1 MIPSYYE
8 FHNPVK
14 ISSGNKALDNLPYE
28 LNQLGVSRPLI
39 ITDPGVVKAGL
50 MKLVK
55 RAFAS
60 TGIIIGALYD
70 KTPPDSS
77 MEVVNE
83 IADIF
88 REQKCDS
95 LIAVGGGSPIDTAK
109 GVNIVISENSNDLR
123 KFMGAE
129 LLKKPMKP
137 LIVVPTTSGTG
148 SEATYVAVIA
158 DKKRNVKMPFTS
170 YNLLPRVAILDPRMT
185 LTVPPHITAATGMDA
200 LTHAME
206 SYISLQKNPLSDA
219 YATTAI
225 SLIRENLLTAVKKGN
240 DKKARLAMAN
250 ASLMAGVAFSNSMV
264 GVVHG
269 LGHATGAVSHIPHGL
284 AMSIFLDHG
293 LEYNLSKRKDL
304 IEELLYPLAGED
316 EYLSTPKE
324 ERAQK
329 TIETVKRIKRDLF
342 EICGLPR
349 NLKEAGVNPDDM
361 EPIAQTTL
369 GDGTLLVNPEAL
381 EFSDAIQILE
391 KAYDSV

>member
-28 LNQLGVSRPLI
+28 LDQMGASRPLI
-39 ITDPGVVKAGL
+39 ITDAGVVKAGL
-50 MKLVK
+50 MKYVK
-55 RAFAS
+55 SAFAS
-60 TGIIIGALYD
+60 SNVVIGAIYD
-70 KTPPDSS
+70 QTPPDSS
-77 MEVVNE
+77 MDVVNE
-83 IADIF
+83 IAEIY
-88 REQKCDS
+88 RENKCDS

-129 LLKKPMKP
+129 LIKKPMRP

-158 DKKRNVKMPFTS
+158 DKERNVKMPFTS
-170 YNLLPRVAILDPRMT
+170 YSLLPKVAILDPRMT
-185 LTVPPHITAATGMDA
+185 LTVPAHITAATGMDA

-219 YATTAI
+219 YAFAAI
-225 SLIRENLLTAVKKGN
+225 AIIRDNLLSAVTKGN
-240 DKKARLAMAN
+240 DPKVRLAMAN

-269 LGHATGAVSHIPHGL
+269 LGHATGAVAHIPHGL
-284 AMSIFLDHG
+284 AMSIFLPHG
-293 LEYNLSKRKDL
+293 LKYNLKKRKDM
-304 IEELLYPLAGED
+304 IGQLLLPLAGED
-316 EYLSTPKE
+316 FYLNTPKE

-329 TIETVKRIKRDLF
+329 TIEKAIEMKKAVNAA
-342 EICGLPR
+342 CGLPGT
-349 NLKEAGVNPDDM
+349 LKEAKVDFDQLKS
-361 EPIAQTTL
+361 IANTAL

-381 EFSDAIQILE
+381 EFSDAMTLLE
-391 KAYDSV
+391 DAYENY